1 MSEQTIHIKSPI
13 SRDEL
18 DLLITGL
25 EAACGGNRII
35 VSESYDLVVSDD
47 RQSAALSAL
56 FSSRQSDKSH
66 IKRGPNKPKPKT
78 EYIPIIRKPISAWQ
92 VLDILGR
99 ITENITIDE
108 KNRRLAHGLF
118 SPDTILHHPKAGR
131 QRVTG
136 PQGQPQGLEPS

>member
-13 SRDEL
+13 FRDEL

-66 IKRGPNKPKPKT
+66 IKRGPYKPKPKT

-92 VLDILGR
+92 VKR
-99 ITENITIDE
+99 IGVTLVVGF
-108 KNRRLAHGLF
+108 KSRVKAHGLE
-118 SPDTILHHPKAGR
+118 KVG
-131 QRVTG
+131 
-136 PQGQPQGLEPS
+136 